1 MKKEIVFCTDSLN
14 IGGIELALI
23 RILKALVKT
32 NEFNIKLCIKDDEKL
47 ELLPEIPE
55 EIEYII
61 LNKENDKKYVFN
73 FIKKIIERKR
83 FFNFIKNSDVVI
95 DYYDGNWFKLF
106 STIKKQKK
114 IVFFHTILEKL
125 HIYKKM
131 DIVKNIYDEY
141 IVLTEGAKKEL
152 LDIGISKSKI
162 KKIYN
167 IIPIDDILIR
177 AEEKFEKKDDYFVMI
192 GRIVNDSKDYL
203 TVIEAFASSEIK
215 EKLYIIGDGPY
226 RNQLEAKI
234 KEFNLESKVRLLGS
248 KRNPYPILKN
258 SKGLILSSKYE
269 GLSNVILEALVLE
282 KPVIATNCPYG
293 PKEII
298 GEEKNIGILF
308 TTGAKNELIDIL
320 KNFDFKEFN
329 MLKMKSRIK
338 DFSEENI
345 LKEIIASLIKREK
358 C

>member
-1 MKKEIVFCTDSLN
+1 MKKEIIFCTDSLN

-47 ELLPEIPE
+47 DLLSEIPK
-55 EIEYII
+55 EIEYTI
-61 LNKENDKKYVFN
+61 LNKESDRKYVFN
-73 FIKKIIERKR
+73 FIKKNIERKR

-106 STIKKQKK
+106 LNINKQKK

-125 HIYKKM
+125 HIYKKI
-131 DIVKNIYDEY
+131 DVVKNIYDEY
-141 IVLTEGAKKEL
+141 VVLTDGARKEL
-152 LDIGISKSKI
+152 LDIGILENKI

-167 IIPIDDILIR
+167 IVFIDDILIK

-192 GRIVNDSKDYL
+192 GRLVNDSKDYL
-203 TVIEAFASSEIK
+203 TVIEAFADSEIK
-215 EKLYIIGDGPY
+215 EKLYIVGDGPY
-226 RNQLEAKI
+226 KNQLEIKI
-234 KEFNLESKVRLLGS
+234 KELNLESKVKLLGS
-248 KRNPYPILKN
+248 KKNPYPILKN

-293 PKEII
+293 PKEIL
-298 GEEKNIGILF
+298 GEEQNIGVLF
-308 TTGAKNELIDIL
+308 TIEDKQELINIL
-320 KNFDFKEFN
+320 KELNSKEFN
-329 MLKMKSRIK
+329 ILKMKNRVK

-345 LKEIIASLIKREK
+345 LKEIVKILKK
-358 C
+358 

>member
-226 RNQLEAKI
+226 RKQLEAKI

>member
-1 MKKEIVFCTDSLN
+1 
-14 IGGIELALI
+14 
-23 RILKALVKT
+23 
-32 NEFNIKLCIKDDEKL
+32 
-47 ELLPEIPE
+47 
-55 EIEYII
+55 
-61 LNKENDKKYVFN
+61 
-73 FIKKIIERKR
+73 
-83 FFNFIKNSDVVI
+83 
-95 DYYDGNWFKLF
+95 DGNWFKLF
-106 STIKKQKK
+106 LSINKQKK

-152 LDIGISKSKI
+152 LDIGMSKNKI

-226 RNQLEAKI
+226 RKQLEAKI

-345 LKEIIASLIKREK
+345 LKEIIDSLIKREK

>member
-1 MKKEIVFCTDSLN
+1 MKKEIIFCTDSLN

-47 ELLPEIPE
+47 ELISEIPK
-55 EIEYII
+55 EIEYTI
-61 LNKENDKKYVFN
+61 LNKKSDKKYIFS
-73 FIKKIIERKR
+73 FIKKNIERKK
-83 FFNFIKNSDVVI
+83 FFNFIEKSDIVI

-106 STIKKQKK
+106 SSINKQKK

-125 HIYKKM
+125 HIYKKI

-141 IVLTEGAKKEL
+141 VVLTDGAKKEL
-152 LDIGISKSKI
+152 LDIGILENKI

-167 IIPIDDILIR
+167 IIPIDEILIK
-177 AEEKFEKKDDYFVMI
+177 AEEHFEKKDNYFVMI

-203 TVIEAFASSEIK
+203 TVVEAFADSEIK
-215 EKLYIIGDGPY
+215 EKLYIVGDGPY
-226 RNQLEAKI
+226 KNQLEVKI
-234 KEFNLESKVRLLGS
+234 KELNLESKVKLLGS
-248 KRNPYPILKN
+248 KKNPYSILKN

-293 PKEII
+293 PKEIL
-298 GEEKNIGILF
+298 GKDENIGVLF
-308 TTGAKNELIDIL
+308 SIGKKDELVNIL
-320 KNFDFKEFN
+320 KKIDSKIFSN
-329 MLKMKSRIK
+329 LKMKDRVK
-338 DFSEENI
+338 DFSEKRI
-345 LKEIIASLIKREK
+345 LQSIVELIEGEY
-358 C
+358 